1 MAIRVFPDRIEFNN
15 YSLRIDDDGVR
26 VTSPTSPDV
35 DGTFTAQ
42 GISFFSPMYG
52 TVSGY
57 TSGGDTG
64 NDAPVVTVDKFPFAT
79 DANATDVGDL
89 TLARRYNAAA
99 SSQENGY
106 NSGGTPLPSPATNT
120 IDKFPFASGG
130 NATDVGDMLAAK
142 QQMAG
147 QSSLTSG
154 YNSGGYGPMGN
165 SSTASGYAVG
175 NNPRGD
181 TIDKFPFAADGN
193 ATDVGDL
200 NQGRNR
206 SGSQSSTESGYVSGG
221 DAPGSA
227 TPVLNSIDKYP
238 FATDANATDVGD
250 LTTPWALSTGQ
261 SSSTFGYNSG
271 GIVPLAGPS
280 VNRIDKFPFTT
291 DANATDVGDLSQSRY
306 GPAGQQD

>member
-1 MAIRVFPDRIEFNN
+1 
-15 YSLRIDDDGVR
+15 
-26 VTSPTSPDV
+26 
-35 DGTFTAQ
+35 
-42 GISFFSPMYG
+42 
-52 TVSGY
+52 
-57 TSGGDTG
+57 
-64 NDAPVVTVDKFPFAT
+64 
-79 DANATDVGDL
+79 
-89 TLARRYNAAA
+89 
-99 SSQENGY
+99 
-106 NSGGTPLPSPATNT
+106 
-120 IDKFPFASGG
+120 
-130 NATDVGDMLAAK
+130 MLAAK

-154 YNSGGYGPMGN
+154 YNSGGYGPTTTNVIEKFPFATDANATDVGDLTLARFGLMGN